1 MRSLILIFV
10 FTLFFSDEIKALN
23 IFELAIIS
31 GGTYFVYDQYFDQSL
46 SYENVYQ
53 KKINVLR
60 KHNQT
65 LMKQRFIDLS
75 SRLLIKVDKLSRNCI
90 KVFIEEIIFDLS

>member
-1 MRSLILIFV
+1 MKSLILLFV

-23 IFELAIIS
+23 IYELAIIS

-53 KKINVLR
+53 KKRNVLK

-65 LMKQRFIDLS
+65 LMKKRFIDLS
-75 SRLLIKVDKLSRNCI
+75 SKTNLINYLGIVESLHRRNN
-90 KVFIEEIIFDLS
+90 F

>member
-10 FTLFFSDEIKALN
+10 FTLFINDEIKALN

-53 KKINVLR
+53 KKRNVLR

-75 SRLLIKVDKLSRNCI
+75 SKAKLINYLGIVESLHRRNN
-90 KVFIEEIIFDLS
+90 F

>member
-1 MRSLILIFV
+1 MKSFILVFV
-10 FTLFFSDEIKALN
+10 FTLFFSDEIKAVN

-31 GGTYFVYDQYFDQSL
+31 GGAYFIYDQYFDQSL

-53 KKINVLR
+53 KKRNVLK

-65 LMKQRFIDLS
+65 LMKKRFIDLS
-75 SRLLIKVDKLSRNCI
+75 SKTNLINYLGIVESLHRRNN
-90 KVFIEEIIFDLS
+90 F